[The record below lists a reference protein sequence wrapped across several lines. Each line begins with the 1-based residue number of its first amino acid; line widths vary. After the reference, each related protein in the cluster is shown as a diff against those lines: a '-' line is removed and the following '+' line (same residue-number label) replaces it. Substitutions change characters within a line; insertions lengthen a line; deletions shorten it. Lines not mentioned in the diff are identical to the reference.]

1 MGGPGQ
7 RGGAR
12 GADEQGRDHVN
23 IVALETATETVAVG
37 GGTAGGVQAEFS
49 LAGRR
54 RHVEALVPALHHL
67 LDQVGIDPG
76 AVDAV
81 AVDLGPGL
89 FTGLRVGVAT
99 AKGLAQAL
107 DIGWIGLSSLGVLQG
122 AAVDLGHRGNVL
134 SVVDARRSE
143 VFAVLRAVDAE
154 GSDATEIIAPRL
166 FAPAELASTLSDLG
180 GVPVVAVGDGAQRY
194 AGVLGAVPGVTCV
207 MGGLRSPPADTLL
220 TMALAL
226 LAEGVT
232 PVPPQ
237 EIVPLYM
244 READARSNFA
254 RLDGLADGGGGGARH
269 DHRGRPDPS
278 AGRRAQHPH
287 HRRRPYPAALGR
299 QTPLT

>member
-1 MGGPGQ
+1 M
-7 RGGAR
+7 
-12 GADEQGRDHVN
+12 N
-23 IVALETATETVAVG
+23 IVAIETATETVAVAVR
-37 GGTAGGVQAEFS
+37 TAGGIQAEFS

-67 LDQVGIDPG
+67 LDQAGIDPA
-76 AVDAV
+76 AVGAV

-107 DIGWIGLSSLGVLQG
+107 GLGVVGLSSLDVLQR
-122 AAVDLGHRGNVL
+122 AAVDLGHRGLVL

-143 VFAVLRAVDAE
+143 VFAALRDVDGEGGDAAE
-154 GSDATEIIAPRL
+154 TIAPRL
-166 FAPAELASTLSDLG
+166 FAPGELAGTLSDLG

-194 AGVLGAVPGVTCV
+194 ADVLGAVPGVTCV
-207 MGGLRSPPADTLL
+207 TGGLRSPPAGTLL
-220 TMALAL
+220 TMALAR
-226 LAEGVT
+226 LAQGVP

-254 RLDGLADGGGGGARH
+254 RFDRAGGRAG
-269 DHRGRPDPS
+269 GRPEVVPS
-278 AGRRAQHPH
+278 
-287 HRRRPYPAALGR
+287 
-299 QTPLT
+299 

>member
-1 MGGPGQ
+1 
-7 RGGAR
+7 
-12 GADEQGRDHVN
+12 VN
-23 IVALETATETVAVG
+23 IVALETATETVAVAVR
-37 GGTAGGVQAEFS
+37 TAGGVQAEFS

-81 AVDLGPGL
+81 AVDRGPGL

-107 DIGWIGLSSLGVLQG
+107 GIGVVGLSSLDVLQG
-122 AAVDLGHRGNVL
+122 AAVDLGHRGHVL

-143 VFAVLRAVDAE
+143 VFAVLRAVDGE
-154 GSDATEIIAPRL
+154 GGDATEIIAPRL
-166 FAPAELASTLSDLG
+166 FAPGELASALSDLG

-207 MGGLRSPPADTLL
+207 LGGLRSPPADTLL

-254 RLDGLADGGGGGARH
+254 RFDRAG
-269 DHRGRPDPS
+269 GRPEAVPS
-278 AGRRAQHPH
+278 
-287 HRRRPYPAALGR
+287 
-299 QTPLT
+299 